1 MTPGSFDPTTCRAIV
16 GDERARAL
24 EARARADAD
33 SADLGEP
40 GAAYRPPAA
49 GEGTYWDQVRSES
62 EIRTYTGTPSTRA
75 LSAAAERRIP
85 STRAARMAETNC
97 EHGPGRAALQL
108 AGLSAGGCAGGAVD
122 VVELVDFVGGVP
134 GLGGCHGMALPI
146 AAEARTMARRVASAR

>member
-49 GEGTYWDQVRSES
+49 GEGTYWDQVHSES
-62 EIRTYTGTPSTRA
+62 EIRTYWHAFHTRI
-75 LSAAAERRIP
+75 ERRRRKVHSINP
-85 STRAARMAETNC
+85 RRPDGGN
-97 EHGPGRAALQL
+97 QL
-108 AGLSAGGCAGGAVD
+108 
-122 VVELVDFVGGVP
+122 
-134 GLGGCHGMALPI
+134 
-146 AAEARTMARRVASAR
+146 